1 MVAIAAQRSVVG
13 GVDGFRY
20 SLLAGNKSPA
30 TIKNYLQVAN
40 QWRIWCHDHEVS
52 WQTEDRNIVTAWLGE
67 RSLNTAPSTLRLFVL
82 SLRVYYDYLLE
93 SGVVTVNPARAI
105 KVGKQVSRPVEPFSQ
120 DELQR
125 MFHACKGARERA
137 CFLLLL
143 GGGLRRSE
151 VANISKA
158 DVNFAAG
165 TVRIWGKGRKYR
177 LIRPG
182 TTAMKELEIALWCED
197 ELVDRKDDD
206 YIWRRVKAWAKKAGI
221 DGRSLFTHRF
231 RYTFATQFLEG
242 GGSIEHLQSILGH
255 SNISQSLHYSKA
267 GREERAMEAQV
278 RFNPADRLL

>member
-1 MVAIAAQRSVVG
+1 MVAAQRMVVG
-13 GVDGFRY
+13 GLDAFRFH
-20 SLLAGNKSPA
+20 LLAGNKSAP
-30 TIKNYLQVAN
+30 TIKNYVQCATAWK
-40 QWRIWCHDHEVS
+40 QWCTRHEVEY
-52 WQTEDRNIVTAWLGE
+52 WTDDRNVLMAYLGQ
-67 RSLNTAPSTLRLFVL
+67 RSAEVAPSTLRLEVL
-82 SLRVYYDYLLE
+82 SLRVFYDFLIE
-93 SGVVTVNPARAI
+93 SGTVATNPARSI

-125 MFHACKGARERA
+125 MFHACRGARERA

-151 VANISKA
+151 VANISKG

-182 TTAMKELEIALWCED
+182 ATAMKELEIALWCED

-221 DGRSLFTHRF
+221 DGRSFTHRF

-255 SNISQSLHYSKA
+255 SNISQSLFYSKA
-267 GREERAMEAQV
+267 GREERALEAQA